1 MATRKDVARA
11 AGVSVASVSRAV
23 NNSGYVKKEVKE
35 HILSVADSLGYNPNP
50 IALSL
55 QSRRT
60 RQLIL
65 YLNEIKA
72 PYNLQFFNG
81 ATREAYKRG
90 YSVFLDVHCD
100 FERIKGYLVD
110 GVLFSLDIVAEKFLN
125 SVGANYHI
133 PVVTV
138 TNDASSALPH
148 PVHSIVIDN
157 PKVIDT
163 AVDYLISKGH
173 KLIGF
178 ILPKRGR
185 DAEMRLKLFK
195 SRMNREFKKF
205 GIGLSIDDLIIC
217 AEIGDEESGNNIDPP
232 LIFQPSDE
240 QFEEYSSFKIGY
252 RAAEHYLDSRNPATA
267 FLCFNDDIGYGFMR
281 GIEKSGLCV
290 PSDISVMG
298 IDGIY
303 LREWFE
309 KKLTTVSL
317 GAENLG
323 AVATGALI
331 DLLEGKKPK
340 FLIWSSPA
348 LLEGETVKV
357 IQKEGLS

>member
-1 MATRKDVARA
+1 MASVVTRKDVARA

-35 HILSVADSLGYNPNP
+35 KILGVANTLGYNPNP

-100 FERIKGYLVD
+100 FERIKGHLVD
-110 GVLFSLDIVAEKFLN
+110 GVLFSLDVLAEKYLN
-125 SVGANYHI
+125 AVGSNYLL

-138 TNDASSALPH
+138 TNDAGFAFPR
-148 PVHSIVIDN
+148 PIHSVVIDN
-157 PKVIDT
+157 PKVIDM
-163 AVDYLISKGH
+163 AIEYIISRGH

-178 ILPKRGR
+178 VLPVRGR
-185 DAEMRLKLFK
+185 DAGVRLKLFK
-195 SRMNREFKKF
+195 ARMKREFKKY
-205 GIGLSIDDLIIC
+205 GIDMSPDDLLVR
-217 AEIGDEESGNNIDPP
+217 AEIGDETSGSNIDPP

-240 QFEEYSSFKIGY
+240 HFEEYSSFKIGS
-252 RAAEHYLDSRNPATA
+252 RAAEHYLDSKNPATA
-267 FLCFNDDIGYGFMR
+267 FLCFNDDIAYGFIR
-281 GIEKSGLCV
+281 GIEKSGLRV
-290 PSDISVMG
+290 PADISVMG

-303 LREWFE
+303 LRDWFE

-323 AVATGALI
+323 SLAAGTLI
-331 DLLEGKKPK
+331 DILEGSKPK
-340 FLIWSSPA
+340 FMLWSSPA
-348 LLEGETVKV
+348 LLEGETVRRIDV
-357 IQKEGLS
+357 